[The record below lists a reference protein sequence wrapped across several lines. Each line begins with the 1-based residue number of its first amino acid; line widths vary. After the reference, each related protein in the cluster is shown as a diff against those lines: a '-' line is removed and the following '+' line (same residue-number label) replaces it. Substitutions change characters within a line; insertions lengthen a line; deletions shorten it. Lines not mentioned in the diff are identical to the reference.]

1 MPARIALLLAV
12 LALMT
17 AQALASGGRTGLRLA
32 VLWLRRAIG
41 VAVALV
47 VLFAEWGW
55 RPLAALLG
63 QLRRLALFA
72 RLESWLQT
80 LPPYGALAAF
90 VLPSLFL
97 VPLKVLAIYF
107 IAHGQKLTALG
118 LLAAAKLGGT
128 ALVARLYILTGP
140 QLMRIPWFARAY
152 HVVMPW
158 KEAVYAQIR
167 ASWAWRYGRMVKGK
181 VKQSTRRA
189 WMRWRPWLAERV
201 ALVRYQLRAWLRR
214 A

>member
-17 AQALASGGRTGLRLA
+17 AQALTSVGRTGLRLMM
-32 VLWLRRAIG
+32 LWTRRAFC
-41 VAVALV
+41 VVLALV

-63 QLRRLALFA
+63 QLRRLALVA
-72 RLESWLQT
+72 RLENWLQT

-107 IAHGQKLTALG
+107 IAHGQKLVALG

-140 QLMRIPWFARAY
+140 QLMRIAWFARV
-152 HVVMPW
+152 HDVVMPW
-158 KEAVYAQIR
+158 KEAIFAQIR
-167 ASWAWRYGRMVKGK
+167 ASWAWRYGRMLKSK
-181 VKQSTRRA
+181 AKQILRRS
-189 WMRWRPWLAERV
+189 WTHWRPTIVRQIG
-201 ALVRYQLRAWLRR
+201 LVRYRMRLLFKRA
-214 A
+214 

>member
-1 MPARIALLLAV
+1 VPGRIALLLAV
-12 LALMT
+12 LAMMT
-17 AQALASGGRTGLRLA
+17 AEALASGGRTGLRYA
-32 VLWLRRAIG
+32 WLGTRRAVGI
-41 VAVALV
+41 VLALV

-63 QLRRLALFA
+63 QLRRLALVA
-72 RLESWLQT
+72 RLENWLQT

-97 VPLKVLAIYF
+97 VPLKIFAIYF
-107 IAHGQKLTALG
+107 IAHGQKTAALG
-118 LLAAAKLGGT
+118 LLVFAKLGGT

-152 HVVMPW
+152 HAIMPW

-167 ASWAWRYGRMVKGK
+167 ISWAWRYGRMLKSK
-181 VKQSTRRA
+181 AKQLARRVLT
-189 WMRWRPWLAERV
+189 RWRPAIARQLS
-201 ALVRYQLRAWLRR
+201 LLRYQMRTWLRR